1 MKLTEIVFASSNKGK
16 IKEVSEIFAKLGIKV
31 RPQSEFNVPDI
42 EETGLT
48 FVENAIL
55 KARNCCEYTGLPALA
70 DDSGLEVD
78 VLNGAPG
85 IYSARYAGTNSNSQA
100 NIDLLLEDLCDI
112 PEHKRTARFQCF
124 IVLMRHAKDPVPILA
139 QGSWEGLI
147 LPSQQGTQGFGYDPV
162 FYVSSEQCT
171 AAELSA
177 DTKNKLSHRGK
188 ALALLLAKLTNC
200 KNGC

>member
-16 IKEVSEIFAKLGIKV
+16 IKEVSEIFAKLGIKI
-31 RPQSEFNVPDI
+31 RPQLDFNVPDI

-55 KARNCCEYTGLPALA
+55 KARNCCENTGLPALA

-78 VLNGAPG
+78 ALNGAPG
-85 IYSARYAGTNSNSQA
+85 IYSARYAGTNNDSQA
-100 NIDLLLEDLCDI
+100 NIDLLLENLQDT
-112 PEHKRTARFQCF
+112 PKHKRTARFQCF
-124 IVLMRHAKDPVPILA
+124 MVLMRHAKDPVPILA

-147 LPSQQGTQGFGYDPV
+147 LLSQQGTQGFGYDPI
-162 FYVSSEQCT
+162 FYVPSEKCT

-188 ALALLLAKLTNC
+188 AFALLQRQIS
-200 KNGC
+200 